1 MTDEGCRVVD
11 VRGRRCP
18 IPVIELAR
26 AMEHVPPGGRVQ
38 VLADDPTA
46 KVDIPVWCRMKR
58 QRLVEQSD
66 AEGGGW
72 SFLVVRQH

>member
-1 MTDEGCRVVD
+1 MNEQGPRVVD

-26 AMEHVPPGGRVQ
+26 AIEHVPPGGRVE
-38 VLADDPTA
+38 VVADDPTA
-46 KVDIPVWCRMKR
+46 KIDIPVWCRMKG
-58 QRLVEQSD
+58 QRLVGQSD

-72 SFLVVRQH
+72 SFLVVREH